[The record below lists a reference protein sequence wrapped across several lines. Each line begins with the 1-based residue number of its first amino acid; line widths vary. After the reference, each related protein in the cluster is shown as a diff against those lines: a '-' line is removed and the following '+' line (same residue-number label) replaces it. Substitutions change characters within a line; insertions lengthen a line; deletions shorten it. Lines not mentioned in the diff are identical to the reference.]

1 LYCHTLRHGQL
12 VSRLPS
18 LEVLEPGTMFSDV
31 FPGIIPGALAARF
44 VSCLNRHAG
53 DDPHFEEKQA

>member
-1 LYCHTLRHGQL
+1 
-12 VSRLPS
+12 
-18 LEVLEPGTMFSDV
+18 MFSDV

-44 VSCLNRHAG
+44 VSCLNRHGG